1 MARLKSRPEP
11 EKKKKKKLNTK
22 VSLQKYKLTHL
33 GNAPI
38 NC

>member
-11 EKKKKKKLNTK
+11 EKKKKLNTK

>member
-11 EKKKKKKLNTK
+11 GKKKKKLNTK

>member
-11 EKKKKKKLNTK
+11 EKKKKLNAK